1 VVAYG
6 CSAKSDAP
14 VEVAMTHLVVRD
26 VMTETVAA
34 LRESTPFKEIV
45 RILAE
50 KQVGALPVLDEKGDL
65 VGVVSEADLLAK
77 EEAPERTGIAR
88 LSRHGRAVREKA
100 AGDTA
105 GSLMTRP
112 AVTVLPDQSI
122 VTAARLLDRTGFK
135 QLPVTDAEGALVG
148 ILTRRDL
155 LKVFLRSDEEIREEV
170 MREVLMRALWADPAQ
185 VQVSVQDGIVT
196 LSGELLQHSSIPVAV
211 RLTHGV
217 DGVVDVVNRL
227 SFAIDDRQAR
237 ARHSR
242 L

>member
-1 VVAYG
+1 MQFI
-6 CSAKSDAP
+6 SLQHK
-14 VEVAMTHLVVRD
+14 
-26 VMTETVAA
+26 
-34 LRESTPFKEIV
+34 LRNIYD
-45 RILAE
+45 
-50 KQVGALPVLDEKGDL
+50 LDL
-65 VGVVSEADLLAK
+65 
-77 EEAPERTGIAR
+77 
-88 LSRHGRAVREKA
+88 
-100 AGDTA
+100 
-105 GSLMTRP
+105 
-112 AVTVLPDQSI
+112 QSI
-122 VTAARLLDRTGFK
+122 
-135 QLPVTDAEGALVG
+135 
-148 ILTRRDL
+148 
-155 LKVFLRSDEEIREEV
+155 RSDEEIREEV